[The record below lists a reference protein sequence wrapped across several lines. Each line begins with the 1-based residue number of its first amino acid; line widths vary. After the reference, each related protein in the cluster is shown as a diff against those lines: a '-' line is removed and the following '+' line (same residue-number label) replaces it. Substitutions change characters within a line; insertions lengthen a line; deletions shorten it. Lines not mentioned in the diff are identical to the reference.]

1 MKLYLWFSTVGDQI
15 FEEDVK
21 FEDAKADAQNLLK
34 EYKETLLMTKDPIWL
49 GVNEDENIR
58 CLLEIET
65 MAYGGIIELD
75 NGLMS
80 MSGELG
86 KNLGTR
92 ISVLDFSSSS
102 DCCYQEYDDGEY
114 GSGVISSGDES
125 GVYVNHAEITRKEW
139 GIKL

>member
-21 FEDAKADAQNLLK
+21 FEDAKADAQKLLK

-58 CLLEIET
+58 CLFEIET
-65 MAYGGIIELD
+65 SADGGIRELD
-75 NGLMS
+75 NDLMS
-80 MSGELG
+80 MSGNMG
-86 KNLGTR
+86 NNLGTR
-92 ISVLDFSSSS
+92 LNALDFNPST
-102 DCCYQEYDDGEY
+102 DCCYQAYDDGEY
-114 GSGVISSGDES
+114 DTGVINIDAD
-125 GVYVNHAEITRKEW
+125 YADYAEACVKEW

>member
-58 CLLEIET
+58 CLFEIET
-65 MAYGGIIELD
+65 SADGGIRELD
-75 NGLMS
+75 NDLMS
-80 MSGELG
+80 MSGNMG
-86 KNLGTR
+86 NNLGTR
-92 ISVLDFSSSS
+92 LNALDFNPST
-102 DCCYQEYDDGEY
+102 DCCYQAYDDGEY
-114 GSGVISSGDES
+114 DTGVINIDAD
-125 GVYVNHAEITRKEW
+125 YADYAEACVKEW